1 MNVQR
6 RHLLQAIAALAGTG
20 AITRLPLTHAQSAG
34 RYPERPIALVDAF
47 SAGGSTDI
55 FARLLAEKMGPI
67 LGTAVIVE
75 NRVGSGG
82 AIGSE
87 YVARAK
93 ADGYTLGIATVST
106 LATNPAVASKPRY
119 DPLKDF
125 AHISNLLTVPSVLVV
140 HPSVPARNLK
150 ELIELSKA
158 KPDTLGF
165 ATPGIG
171 SAGHVLLEQFM
182 RLSGAKFLH
191 VPYRGAS
198 NVINDLLGGQIMIAS
213 DNLPSMLPHVRSGKV
228 RAIAVRDNKRLSV
241 LPQVPTYAEEGYA
254 EVSEPLWFGLVAP
267 AGTPRDI
274 VMRLNAAVH
283 QVVATPAFKAKL
295 ESLSASSAAGTP
307 EQFAAQAKT
316 LLERYRR
323 VAKESNIH
331 VD

>member
-1 MNVQR
+1 MNFQR
-6 RHLLQAIAALAGTG
+6 RRLMQAIATLAGTG
-20 AITRLPLTHAQSAG
+20 ALVHLAFARAQSPG
-34 RYPERPIALVDAF
+34 RYPERPIVLVDAF

-55 FARLLAEKMGPI
+55 FARLLAEKLGPI
-67 LGTAVIVE
+67 LGTTVIVE
-75 NRVGSGG
+75 NRAGSGG

-87 YVARAK
+87 FVARAK
-93 ADGYTLGIATVST
+93 PDGYTLGIATVST

-140 HPSVPARNLK
+140 HPSVAARNLK

-171 SAGHVLLEQFM
+171 SAGHVLLEHFM

-198 NVINDLLGGQIMIAS
+198 NVVNDLLGGQILVAS
-213 DNLPSMLPHVRSGKV
+213 DNLPSMLPHVQSGKV

-241 LPQVPTYAEEGYA
+241 LPQVPTYAEEGYPD
-254 EVSEPLWFGLVAP
+254 VSEPLWFGLVAP

-274 VMRLNAAVH
+274 VMRLNTATH
-283 QVVATPAFKAKL
+283 QAVATPAFRAKL
-295 ESLSASSAAGTP
+295 ESLSAASAVGTP
-307 EQFAAQAKT
+307 EQFAAQARA

-323 VAKESNIH
+323 VARESNIH
-331 VD
+331 LD